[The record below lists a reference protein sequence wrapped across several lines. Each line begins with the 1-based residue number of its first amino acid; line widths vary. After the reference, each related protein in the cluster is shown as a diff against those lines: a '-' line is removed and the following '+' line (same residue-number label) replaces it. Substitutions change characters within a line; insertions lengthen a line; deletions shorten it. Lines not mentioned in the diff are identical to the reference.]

1 MSGSSNGELVNKKP
15 EALVEVT
22 ILVDGHYHQDQ
33 PVEKGGKI
41 SVTPEERE
49 WLISIN
55 AVAAK

>member
-1 MSGSSNGELVNKKP
+1 MSGSSDEVVNKKQ
-15 EALVEVT
+15 AGLVEVT
-22 ILVDGHYHQDQ
+22 IIVDGHYHQGQ

-49 WLISIN
+49 WLISVN